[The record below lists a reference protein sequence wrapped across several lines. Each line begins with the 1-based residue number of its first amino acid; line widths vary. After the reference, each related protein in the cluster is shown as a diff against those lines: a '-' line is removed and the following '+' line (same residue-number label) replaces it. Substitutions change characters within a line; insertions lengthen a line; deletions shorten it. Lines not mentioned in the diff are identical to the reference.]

1 MFESRKERCGEGE
14 ILKEKNRNGGGK
26 EIPEGRLLY
35 NTIKATL
42 IFVIN
47 IFKRR
52 KRKGKAFNIRSFC
65 RGDNFA

>member
-1 MFESRKERCGEGE
+1 M
-14 ILKEKNRNGGGK
+14 GGGK